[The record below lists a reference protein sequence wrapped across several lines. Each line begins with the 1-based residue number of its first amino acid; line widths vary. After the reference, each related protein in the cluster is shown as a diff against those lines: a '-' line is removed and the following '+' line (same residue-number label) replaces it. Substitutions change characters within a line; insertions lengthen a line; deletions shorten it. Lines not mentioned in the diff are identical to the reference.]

1 MLGQAAL
8 SDLLETSELNIG
20 TRIRRPKL
28 KGGGLLI
35 RIWSMTG
42 AAIAPTTPLDP
53 SICTS
58 PKHAEPHADR
68 STDSLPLH

>member
-28 KGGGLLI
+28 KGGGVADKNMEYD
-35 RIWSMTG
+35 WSRHCSHN
-42 AAIAPTTPLDP
+42 PSRPLDMYF
-53 SICTS
+53 SQTC
-58 PKHAEPHADR
+58 
-68 STDSLPLH
+68 

>member
-28 KGGGLLI
+28 KGGG
-35 RIWSMTG
+35 G
-42 AAIAPTTPLDP
+42 
-53 SICTS
+53 C
-58 PKHAEPHADR
+58 
-68 STDSLPLH
+68 